1 MGACQS
7 QVSHIVDEQ
16 VVQAISS
23 DCRSEV
29 VQQPK
34 LSLKKIPALVYLCK
48 KDIQENDQVNFS
60 RVTLEPQSLENPQL
74 EKVSK
79 YEVPTN
85 GSADTLYT
93 VSAPSQVVVQREHEL
108 GEESSTV
115 RKQSQKNFEVK
126 FGDILK
132 QVPLLD
138 TPSEESSLL
147 LRRRKTT
154 LRK

>member
-1 MGACQS
+1 MGTCQS
-7 QVSHIVDEQ
+7 QVSHTVDEQ
-16 VVQAISS
+16 VVQAITP

-29 VQQPK
+29 LQQPK

-48 KDIQENDQVNFS
+48 KDLQESHQVNSS
-60 RVTLEPQSLENPQL
+60 RVTLEPEFL
-74 EKVSK
+74 EKAQSNKNSK
-79 YEVPTN
+79 YEVPTQ

-93 VSAPSQVVVQREHEL
+93 NSTPSQVAIKREREHDEV
-108 GEESSTV
+108 SSAV
-115 RKQSQKNFEVK
+115 RKQAQQNFGVM

-138 TPSEESSLL
+138 TPSDESSLL
-147 LRRRKTT
+147 LKRRKTT